1 MDHCAKH
8 PLKLLLPD
16 PARGPRRSGH
26 AAIVPYYGC
35 RIFHF
40 ETRLHGC
47 RGRTL
52 DRGGP
57 GAALPG
63 LQTVCLSVRSNQK
76 LDVGSPRQ
84 LANRAGCNVR
94 RRSTKPLDPNQRID
108 GTEPLAGPKPR
119 RWRRLCPATVRSRHP
134 NLLSRLG
141 GDGIFHDRLEPI
153 SDSWTAAKCPIRSS
167 RRRAPTTSG
176 ERRYLALLRF

>member
-94 RRSTKPLDPNQRID
+94 RRSTKPLDPNQCID

-119 RWRRLCPATVRSRHP
+119 LKGRVLDGTCAAAIFERSFRAQGWSAHRGQPAVRRLLPLSLTFDHRVVTGGEAARFLVALKS
-134 NLLSRLG
+134 NL
-141 GDGIFHDRLEPI
+141 
-153 SDSWTAAKCPIRSS
+153 
-167 RRRAPTTSG
+167 
-176 ERRYLALLRF
+176 